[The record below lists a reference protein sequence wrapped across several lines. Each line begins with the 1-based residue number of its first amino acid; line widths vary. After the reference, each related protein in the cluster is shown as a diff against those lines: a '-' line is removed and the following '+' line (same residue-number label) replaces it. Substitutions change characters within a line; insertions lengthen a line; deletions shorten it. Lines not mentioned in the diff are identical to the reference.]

1 MKHYRFEAELLRQ
14 LHLTPGNPP
23 PVRDLPQHVI
33 KLLFFCDYCSSLETL
48 YDKNE
53 SFRQEW
59 IDKHGTSSEPR
70 PGRLCFL
77 VMPKMYSKNLAVLQR
92 SVGAKYARD
101 VYAGMNERVLWSVA
115 GQVSTSFI
123 TETQFKRETVKR
135 VALCSVMTRFALE

>member
-1 MKHYRFEAELLRQ
+1 MQLYRFEAELLRQ

-33 KLLFFCDYCSSLETL
+33 KPLFFCDYCGSLETL
-48 YDKNE
+48 YNKNE

-59 IDKHGTSSEPR
+59 IGKHGTSSEPR

-92 SVGAKYARD
+92 SVRDKYARD
-101 VYAGMNERVLWSVA
+101 VYVGLNERVLWSMA
-115 GQVSTSFI
+115 GQVSRSLFRH
-123 TETQFKRETVKR
+123 EAF
-135 VALCSVMTRFALE
+135 CALE